1 MSTIAAVARS
11 TRSVEALLGGRGVLH
26 AKPRTALDWVS
37 VIRHGISSSAIELLA
52 KTTHLTHSEL
62 ATALAIPERTLARRK
77 REGMLNSEESAKLV
91 RLARVVER
99 AEEVFEDLE
108 TALTWLKTP
117 NAALFR
123 ATPLSLLDTD
133 IGAESV
139 MDMIGR
145 IEHGVFA

>member
-1 MSTIAAVARS
+1 MSTAAAVAN
-11 TRSVEALLGGRGVLH
+11 TAHSVEALLGGRSVLH
-26 AKPRTALDWVS
+26 IKPRTALDWVS
-37 VIRHGISSSAIELLA
+37 VIRQGISSSAVEFLA
-52 KTTHLTHSEL
+52 RTIHLTQSEL
-62 ATALAIPERTLARRK
+62 ATALGIPERTLARRK
-77 REGMLNSEESAKLV
+77 QEVTLNSEESAKLV

-99 AEEVFEDLE
+99 AEVVFEDLE

-117 NAALFR
+117 NAALLR

-139 MDMIGR
+139 MDSLGR

>member
-1 MSTIAAVARS
+1 MRTAAAVAS
-11 TRSVEALLGGRGVLH
+11 ANRSVESLLGGRSVLH
-26 AKPRTALDWVS
+26 TKPRSALDWVS
-37 VIRHGISSSAIELLA
+37 LIRQGISSTAVEILA
-52 KTTHLTHSEL
+52 KTIHVTQGEL
-62 ATALAIPERTLARRK
+62 AAALGIPERTLARRK
-77 REGMLNSEESAKLV
+77 REGTLNSEESAKLV

-117 NAALFR
+117 NVALFS

-139 MDMIGR
+139 MDTLGR